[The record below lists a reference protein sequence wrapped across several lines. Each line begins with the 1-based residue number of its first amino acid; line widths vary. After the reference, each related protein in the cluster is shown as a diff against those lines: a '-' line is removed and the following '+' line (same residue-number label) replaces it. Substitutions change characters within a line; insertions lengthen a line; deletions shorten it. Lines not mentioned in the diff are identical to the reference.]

1 MADPQIAPTPGSG
14 THSPDWEKHRVPRS
28 RKGSKGASSV
38 QSLVALTRNAHRGIA
53 KSEAAKLINKIAS
66 VTTLPL
72 GKVRAELIPDS
83 TWKRAGKTL
92 GPQASQTTAR
102 LNHVFEF
109 AQRIWGNERDAAE
122 CENAES
128 INFLHVILHDP
139 AAAKRSPTIEN
150 NTRQQS
156 RNADVARHNGVCD
169 NPGGSMSLEFQDVA
183 LGQLAEVRTA
193 DRAEKARGVCR
204 DLQEIQ
210 RFHHAAGLGENDDRH
225 RILSCDAQRR
235 AAFP

>member
-122 CENAES
+122 WLAAPHMELDGATPYS
-128 INFLHVILHDP
+128 ILRTEAGGRLVQALLG
-139 AAAKRSPTIEN
+139 AIEYGCP
-150 NTRQQS
+150 
-156 RNADVARHNGVCD
+156 V
-169 NPGGSMSLEFQDVA
+169 
-183 LGQLAEVRTA
+183 
-193 DRAEKARGVCR
+193 
-204 DLQEIQ
+204 
-210 RFHHAAGLGENDDRH
+210 
-225 RILSCDAQRR
+225 
-235 AAFP
+235 